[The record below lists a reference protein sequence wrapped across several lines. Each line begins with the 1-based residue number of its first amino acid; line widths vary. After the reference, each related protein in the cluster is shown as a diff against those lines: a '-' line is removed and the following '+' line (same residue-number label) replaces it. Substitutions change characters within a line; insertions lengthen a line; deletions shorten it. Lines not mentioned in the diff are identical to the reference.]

1 MTIQFEGDRAVF
13 AKALVAA
20 QMAYEGAAKAGE
32 NPAFRSKYI
41 TLDALL
47 LAIKPALNANGIA
60 LIQAPGFDGEMV
72 TVETMLVHES
82 GATLSSTFAMRPSKF
97 DPQGLG
103 SCSTYCKRYSLQ
115 AMCGVNAEVDD
126 DGNAASGEPQPAR
139 KSAAQAKKD
148 GDWDRIIAR
157 IDACQTEV
165 ALDNWWDQMDPHWGK
180 LPAAWKDAALNEV
193 EKRRNAILDAMAMA

>member
-1 MTIQFEGDRAVF
+1 MSIRP
-13 AKALVAA
+13 AK
-20 QMAYEGAAKAGE
+20 
-32 NPAFRSKYI
+32 
-41 TLDALL
+41 LDAQGIGSAVTYARRYAL
-47 LAIKPALNANGIA
+47 LAITGA
-60 LIQAPGFDGEMV
+60 AP
-72 TVETMLVHES
+72 
-82 GATLSSTFAMRPSKF
+82 
-97 DPQGLG
+97 
-103 SCSTYCKRYSLQ
+103 
-115 AMCGVNAEVDD
+115 VDD
-126 DGNAASGEPQPAR
+126 DGAAASGELQPAR